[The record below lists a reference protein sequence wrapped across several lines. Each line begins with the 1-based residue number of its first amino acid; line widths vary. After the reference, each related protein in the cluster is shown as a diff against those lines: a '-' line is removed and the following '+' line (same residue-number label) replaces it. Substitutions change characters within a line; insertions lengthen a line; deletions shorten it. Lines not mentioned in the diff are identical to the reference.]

1 MSRVGKAPIAVPDG
15 VNIEIAAGEVRVKG
29 PKGTLVTP
37 LPHGIRGEIEDGELV
52 FTRAGE
58 SKRMRSLHG
67 VTRALAANA
76 VQGVTEGFVK
86 ELEVVGI
93 GYRARMEG
101 GKVTL
106 HLGYSH
112 PVLFQAPE
120 GITVEVQ
127 DNTKIAVRGTD
138 KQRVGQV
145 AAEIRRLRPPD
156 AYKGKGIRYK
166 GEQLR
171 LKVGK
176 AATGARA

>member
-1 MSRVGKAPIAVPDG
+1 MSRVGKAPIAVPNG
-15 VNIEIAAGEVRVKG
+15 VNIEIRPTELQIKG
-29 PKGTLVTP
+29 PNGTLVTP
-37 LPHGIRGEIEDGELV
+37 LPNGIRAEIENGELV

-76 VQGVTEGFVK
+76 VHGVTEGFVK

-101 GKVTL
+101 GKVSL
-106 HLGYSH
+106 NLGYSH
-112 PVLFQAPE
+112 PVYFQAPD
-120 GITVEVQ
+120 GITVEVL
-127 DNTKIAVRGTD
+127 DNTKIAVKGMD